1 MRLLLYRCLRS
12 YKNKFEHDLLDRK
25 VGAVLLNYL
34 STGAPPLWE
43 PERIEA
49 SRDLLFNDLKRQSVE
64 GLTILRRE
72 PIEIPG
78 IGTIE
83 APLLIE
89 NTGGLRLIVDV
100 SGPLTPKEP
109 ADDVLREILD
119 YSPVAIRPVEEL
131 VVRRNLPRATS
142 ELLELAGITN

>member
-1 MRLLLYRCLRS
+1 
-12 YKNKFEHDLLDRK
+12 LLDRK
-25 VGAVLLNYL
+25 VGVVLLNYL
-34 STGAPPLWE
+34 LSGVAPRWE
-43 PERIEA
+43 TSRIEA

-64 GLTILRRE
+64 GLTILRRAR
-72 PIEIPG
+72 IEIPG

-109 ADDVLREILD
+109 ADDVLREMVD

-142 ELLELAGITN
+142 DLLELAGITS

>member
-1 MRLLLYRCLRS
+1 MEEDS
-12 YKNKFEHDLLDRK
+12 
-25 VGAVLLNYL
+25 
-34 STGAPPLWE
+34 
-43 PERIEA
+43 
-49 SRDLLFNDLKRQSVE
+49 
-64 GLTILRRE
+64 LTILRRE

-109 ADDVLREILD
+109 ADDALREIVD

-142 ELLELAGITN
+142 ELLELAGLTN

>member
-1 MRLLLYRCLRS
+1 
-12 YKNKFEHDLLDRK
+12 
-25 VGAVLLNYL
+25 
-34 STGAPPLWE
+34 
-43 PERIEA
+43 
-49 SRDLLFNDLKRQSVE
+49 
-64 GLTILRRE
+64 
-72 PIEIPG
+72 
-78 IGTIE
+78 
-83 APLLIE
+83 LLIE

-109 ADDVLREILD
+109 ADDVLREIVD